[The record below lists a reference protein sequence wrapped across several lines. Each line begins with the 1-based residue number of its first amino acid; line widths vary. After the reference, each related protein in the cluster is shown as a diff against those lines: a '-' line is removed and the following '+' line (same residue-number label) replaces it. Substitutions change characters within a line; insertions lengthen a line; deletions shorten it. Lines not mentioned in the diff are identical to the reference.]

1 MARGRPVL
9 NPWYKRLALLV
20 RLSLADLWH
29 DRNVSLC
36 MAASLVA
43 VIAPLL
49 LLFGLKHGV
58 VSQLQQEL
66 LSDPRNLEVK
76 MLSSGH
82 YDQAWLQRLQQRPE
96 VGFAIGQ
103 TRSLNTQADLL
114 GERGRFVDNVEVIPT
129 AANDPLLASEFS
141 TLQGDQLIL
150 SERAAQRLEAKVGDS
165 VRLRV
170 SRRLNEVNERG
181 ERTLRVQA
189 IVAAVRF
196 ARPAAFVSPEL
207 LLDLEHYR
215 DGYLVPALGAGS
227 GQSLEAVGVG
237 YARARVYAR
246 DIDSVAPLE
255 QWLNQQRIETSSRL
269 TEIDSVKAINHVLG
283 LIFGVIAGAALIG
296 CIASLVG
303 AFLANIDRKRR
314 DLAVLRLLG
323 FTSSAVAVYVV
334 LQALLLSLTGFVGG
348 LACYYLGSLLFD
360 QLLGSS
366 QATGAFICHIT
377 VWHGLVALLLALLV
391 AGLVAL
397 IGAVRAIRIQP
408 AESLREL

>member
-1 MARGRPVL
+1 MAKGRRAL
-9 NPWYKRLALLV
+9 NPWHKRLGLLL
-20 RLSLADLWH
+20 RLTLADLWH

-58 VSQLQQEL
+58 VSQLQDEL
-66 LSDPRNLEVK
+66 LRDPRNLEVK

-82 YDQAWLQRLQQRPE
+82 YDQAWLARLQQRPD

-114 GERGRFVDNVEVIPT
+114 GEHGRFADNVEVIPT
-129 AANDPLLASEFS
+129 AAGDPLLATALSA
-141 TLQGDQLIL
+141 LQGDQVIL
-150 SERAAQRLEAKVGDS
+150 SERAAQRLDAKVGGT

-170 SRRLNEVNERG
+170 ARRLDEVNERG
-181 ERTLRVQA
+181 ERTLQVQA
-189 IVAAVRF
+189 IVDNVRF
-196 ARPAAFVSPEL
+196 ARPAAFVSPQIL
-207 LLDLEHYR
+207 LELEHYR
-215 DGYLVPALGAGS
+215 DGYQVATLGALT
-227 GQSLEAVGVG
+227 GQALDGVKVG

-255 QWLNQQRIETSSRL
+255 RCLNEQRIETASRL
-269 TEIDSVKAINHVLG
+269 AEIESVRAINHVLG
-283 LIFGVIAGAALIG
+283 LIFGVIAGAALVG

-314 DLAVLRLLG
+314 HLAVLRLLG
-323 FTSSAVAVYVV
+323 FGSTAVAGYVV
-334 LQALLLSLTGFVGG
+334 LQALVLSLVGYLGG
-348 LACYYLGSLLFD
+348 LGCYYLGSLLFD
-360 QLLGSS
+360 QLLRTS

-377 VWHGLVALLLALLV
+377 VWHGLVALLLAFLV

-397 IGAVRAIRIQP
+397 IGALRAIRIQP

>member
-1 MARGRPVL
+1 L
-9 NPWYKRLALLV
+9 NPWHKRLVLLA

-82 YDQAWLQRLQQRPE
+82 FDQAWLQRLQARPE

-114 GERGRFVDNVEVIPT
+114 GAHGRFADNVEVIPT
-129 AANDPLLASEFS
+129 RAGDPLLATDLSE
-141 TLQGDQLIL
+141 LAPDQVIL
-150 SERAAQRLEAKVGDS
+150 SERAAERLDAKAGDTL
-165 VRLRV
+165 RLRV
-170 SRRLNEVNERG
+170 ARRLNEVNERG
-181 ERTLRVQA
+181 ERTLQVRA
-189 IVAAVRF
+189 IVSSVRF

-207 LLDLEHYR
+207 LMELEHYR
-215 DGYLVPALGAGS
+215 DGYLVASLGASS
-227 GQSLEAVGVG
+227 GQALDALNVG

-255 QWLNQQRIETSSRL
+255 RWLNEQRIETASRL
-269 TEIDSVKAINHVLG
+269 AEINSVKAINHVLG
-283 LIFGVIAGAALIG
+283 LIFSVIAGAALIG

-314 DLAVLRLLG
+314 HLAVLRLLG
-323 FTSSAVAVYVV
+323 FSSLAVSAYVV
-334 LQALLLSLTGFVGG
+334 LQALVLSLVGYLGG
-348 LACYYLGSLLFD
+348 LGSYYLGSLLFD
-360 QLLGSS
+360 RLLVSS

-377 VWHGLVALLLALLV
+377 VWHGVVALLLAFLV

-397 IGAVRAIRIQP
+397 IGALRAIRIQP

>member
-1 MARGRPVL
+1 M
-9 NPWYKRLALLV
+9 NPWHKRLLLLA

-82 YDQAWLQRLQQRPE
+82 FDQAWLQRLQARPE

-114 GERGRFVDNVEVIPT
+114 GAHGRFADNVEVIPT
-129 AANDPLLASEFS
+129 RAGDPLLATDLSE
-141 TLQGDQLIL
+141 LAPDQVIL
-150 SERAAQRLEAKVGDS
+150 SERAAERLDAKAGDTL
-165 VRLRV
+165 RLRV
-170 SRRLNEVNERG
+170 ARRLNEVNERG
-181 ERTLRVQA
+181 ERTLQVRA
-189 IVAAVRF
+189 IVSSVRF

-207 LLDLEHYR
+207 LMELEHYR
-215 DGYLVPALGAGS
+215 DGYLVASLGASS
-227 GQSLEAVGVG
+227 GQALDALNVG

-255 QWLNQQRIETSSRL
+255 RWLNEQRIETASRL
-269 TEIDSVKAINHVLG
+269 AEINSVKAINHVLG
-283 LIFGVIAGAALIG
+283 LIFSVIAGAALIG

-314 DLAVLRLLG
+314 HLAVLRLLG
-323 FTSSAVAVYVV
+323 FSSPAVSAYVV
-334 LQALLLSLTGFVGG
+334 LQALVLSLGGYLGG
-348 LACYYLGSLLFD
+348 LGSYYLGSLLFD
-360 QLLGSS
+360 RLLVSS

-377 VWHGLVALLLALLV
+377 VWHGLVALLLAFLV

-397 IGAVRAIRIQP
+397 IGALRAIRIQP

>member
-1 MARGRPVL
+1 M
-9 NPWYKRLALLV
+9 NPWHKRLLLLA

-82 YDQAWLQRLQQRPE
+82 FDQAWLQRLQARPE

-114 GERGRFVDNVEVIPT
+114 GAHGRFADNVEVIPT
-129 AANDPLLASEFS
+129 RAGDPLLATDLSE
-141 TLQGDQLIL
+141 LAPDQVIL
-150 SERAAQRLEAKVGDS
+150 SERAAERLDAKAGDTL
-165 VRLRV
+165 RLRV
-170 SRRLNEVNERG
+170 ARRLNEVNERG
-181 ERTLRVQA
+181 ERTLQVRA
-189 IVAAVRF
+189 IVSSVRF

-207 LLDLEHYR
+207 LMELEHYR
-215 DGYLVPALGAGS
+215 DGYLVASLGASS
-227 GQSLEAVGVG
+227 GQALDALNVG

-255 QWLNQQRIETSSRL
+255 RWLNEQRIETASRL
-269 TEIDSVKAINHVLG
+269 AEINSVKAINHVLG
-283 LIFGVIAGAALIG
+283 LIFSVIAGAALIG

-314 DLAVLRLLG
+314 HLAVLRLLG
-323 FTSSAVAVYVV
+323 FCSPAVSAYVV
-334 LQALLLSLTGFVGG
+334 LQALVLSLVGYLGG
-348 LACYYLGSLLFD
+348 LGSYYLGSLLFD
-360 QLLGSS
+360 RLLVSS

-377 VWHGLVALLLALLV
+377 VWHGLVALLLAFLV

-397 IGAVRAIRIQP
+397 IGALRAIRIQP

>member
-1 MARGRPVL
+1 ML
-9 NPWYKRLALLV
+9 LA

-82 YDQAWLQRLQQRPE
+82 FDQAWLQRLQARPE

-114 GERGRFVDNVEVIPT
+114 GAHGRFADNVEVIPT
-129 AANDPLLASEFS
+129 RAGDPLLATDLSE
-141 TLQGDQLIL
+141 LAPDQVIL
-150 SERAAQRLEAKVGDS
+150 SERAAERLDAKAGDTL
-165 VRLRV
+165 RLRV
-170 SRRLNEVNERG
+170 ARRLNEVNERG
-181 ERTLRVQA
+181 ERTLQVRA
-189 IVAAVRF
+189 IVSSVRF

-207 LLDLEHYR
+207 LMELEHYR
-215 DGYLVPALGAGS
+215 DGYLVASLGASS
-227 GQSLEAVGVG
+227 GQALDALNVG

-255 QWLNQQRIETSSRL
+255 RWLNEQRIETASRL
-269 TEIDSVKAINHVLG
+269 AEINSVKAINHVLG
-283 LIFGVIAGAALIG
+283 LIFSVIAGAALIG

-314 DLAVLRLLG
+314 HLAVLRLLG
-323 FTSSAVAVYVV
+323 FSSLAVSAYVV
-334 LQALLLSLTGFVGG
+334 LQALVLSLVGYLGG
-348 LACYYLGSLLFD
+348 LGSYYLGSLLFD
-360 QLLGSS
+360 RLLVSS

-377 VWHGLVALLLALLV
+377 VWHGVVALLLAFLV

-397 IGAVRAIRIQP
+397 IGALRAIRIQP

>member
-1 MARGRPVL
+1 M
-9 NPWYKRLALLV
+9 NPWHKRLALLA

-82 YDQAWLQRLQQRPE
+82 FDQAWLQRLQDRPE

-114 GERGRFVDNVEVIPT
+114 GAHGRFADNVEVIPT
-129 AANDPLLASEFS
+129 RAGDPLLATDLSE
-141 TLQGDQLIL
+141 LAPDQVIL
-150 SERAAQRLEAKVGDS
+150 SERAAERLDAKAGDTL
-165 VRLRV
+165 RLRV
-170 SRRLNEVNERG
+170 ARRLNEVNERG
-181 ERTLRVQA
+181 ERTLQVRA
-189 IVAAVRF
+189 IVSSVRF

-207 LLDLEHYR
+207 LMELEHYR
-215 DGYLVPALGAGS
+215 DGYLVASLGASS
-227 GQSLEAVGVG
+227 GQALDALNVG

-255 QWLNQQRIETSSRL
+255 RWLNEQRIETASRL
-269 TEIDSVKAINHVLG
+269 AEINNVKAINHVLG
-283 LIFGVIAGAALIG
+283 LIFSVIAGAALIG

-314 DLAVLRLLG
+314 HLAVLRLLG
-323 FTSSAVAVYVV
+323 FSSLAVSAYVV
-334 LQALLLSLTGFVGG
+334 LQALVLSLVGYLGG
-348 LACYYLGSLLFD
+348 LGSYYLGSLLFNR
-360 QLLGSS
+360 LLVSS
-366 QATGAFICHIT
+366 QATGAYICHIT
-377 VWHGLVALLLALLV
+377 VWHGLVALLLAFLV

-397 IGAVRAIRIQP
+397 IGALRAIRIQP

>member
-1 MARGRPVL
+1 M
-9 NPWYKRLALLV
+9 NPWHKRLLLLA

-82 YDQAWLQRLQQRPE
+82 FDQAWLQRLQARPE

-114 GERGRFVDNVEVIPT
+114 GAHGRFADNVEVIPT
-129 AANDPLLASEFS
+129 RAGDLLLATDLSE
-141 TLQGDQLIL
+141 LAPDQVIL
-150 SERAAQRLEAKVGDS
+150 SERAAERLDAKAGDTL
-165 VRLRV
+165 RLRV
-170 SRRLNEVNERG
+170 ARRLNEVNERG
-181 ERTLRVQA
+181 ERTLQVRA
-189 IVAAVRF
+189 IVSSVRF

-207 LLDLEHYR
+207 LMELEHYR
-215 DGYLVPALGAGS
+215 DGYLVASLGASS
-227 GQSLEAVGVG
+227 GQALDALNVG

-255 QWLNQQRIETSSRL
+255 RWLNEQRIETASRL
-269 TEIDSVKAINHVLG
+269 AEINSVKAINHVLG
-283 LIFGVIAGAALIG
+283 LIFSVIAGAALIG

-314 DLAVLRLLG
+314 HLAVLRLLG
-323 FTSSAVAVYVV
+323 FSSPAVSAYVV
-334 LQALLLSLTGFVGG
+334 LQALVLSLVGYLGG
-348 LACYYLGSLLFD
+348 LGSYYLGSLLFD
-360 QLLGSS
+360 RLLVSS

-377 VWHGLVALLLALLV
+377 VWHGLVALLLAFLV

-397 IGAVRAIRIQP
+397 IGALRAIRIQP

>member
-1 MARGRPVL
+1 M
-9 NPWYKRLALLV
+9 NPWHKRLLLLA

-82 YDQAWLQRLQQRPE
+82 FDQAWLQRLQARPE

-114 GERGRFVDNVEVIPT
+114 GAHGRFADNVDVIPT
-129 AANDPLLASEFS
+129 RAGDPLLATDLSE
-141 TLQGDQLIL
+141 LAPDQVIL
-150 SERAAQRLEAKVGDS
+150 SERAAERLDAKAGDTL
-165 VRLRV
+165 RLRV
-170 SRRLNEVNERG
+170 ARRLNEVNERG
-181 ERTLRVQA
+181 ERTLQVRA
-189 IVAAVRF
+189 IVSSVRF

-207 LLDLEHYR
+207 LMELEHYR
-215 DGYLVPALGAGS
+215 DGYLVASLGASS
-227 GQSLEAVGVG
+227 GQALDALNVG

-255 QWLNQQRIETSSRL
+255 RWLNEQRIETASRL
-269 TEIDSVKAINHVLG
+269 AEINSVKAINHVLG
-283 LIFGVIAGAALIG
+283 LIFSVIAGAALIG

-314 DLAVLRLLG
+314 HLAVLRLLG
-323 FTSSAVAVYVV
+323 FSSPAVSAYVV
-334 LQALLLSLTGFVGG
+334 LQALVLSLVGYLGG
-348 LACYYLGSLLFD
+348 LGSYYLGSLLFD
-360 QLLGSS
+360 RLLVSS

-377 VWHGLVALLLALLV
+377 VWHGLVALLLAFLV

-397 IGAVRAIRIQP
+397 IGALRAIRIQP

>member
-1 MARGRPVL
+1 VL
-9 NPWYKRLALLV
+9 LA

-82 YDQAWLQRLQQRPE
+82 FDQAWLQRLQTRPE

-114 GERGRFVDNVEVIPT
+114 GAHGRFADNVEVIPT
-129 AANDPLLASEFS
+129 RAGDPLLATDLSE
-141 TLQGDQLIL
+141 LAPDQVIL
-150 SERAAQRLEAKVGDS
+150 SERAAERLDAKAGDTL
-165 VRLRV
+165 RLRV
-170 SRRLNEVNERG
+170 ARRLNEVNERG
-181 ERTLRVQA
+181 ERTLQVRA
-189 IVAAVRF
+189 IVSSVRF

-207 LLDLEHYR
+207 LMELEHYR
-215 DGYLVPALGAGS
+215 DGYLVASLGASS
-227 GQSLEAVGVG
+227 GQALDALNVG

-255 QWLNQQRIETSSRL
+255 RWLNEQRIETASRL
-269 TEIDSVKAINHVLG
+269 AEINSVKAINHVLG
-283 LIFGVIAGAALIG
+283 LIFSVIAGAALIG

-314 DLAVLRLLG
+314 HLAVLRLLG
-323 FTSSAVAVYVV
+323 FSSLAVSAYVV
-334 LQALLLSLTGFVGG
+334 LQALVLSLVGYLGG
-348 LACYYLGSLLFD
+348 LGSYYLGSLLFD
-360 QLLGSS
+360 RLLVSS

-377 VWHGLVALLLALLV
+377 VWHGVVALLLAFLV

-397 IGAVRAIRIQP
+397 IGALRAIRIQP

>member
-1 MARGRPVL
+1 
-9 NPWYKRLALLV
+9 
-20 RLSLADLWH
+20 
-29 DRNVSLC
+29 

-82 YDQAWLQRLQQRPE
+82 FDQAWLQRLQARPE

-114 GERGRFVDNVEVIPT
+114 GTHGRFADNVEVIPT
-129 AANDPLLASEFS
+129 RAGDPLLATDLSE
-141 TLQGDQLIL
+141 LAPDQVIL
-150 SERAAQRLEAKVGDS
+150 SERAAERLDAKAGDTL
-165 VRLRV
+165 RLRV
-170 SRRLNEVNERG
+170 ARRLNEVNERG
-181 ERTLRVQA
+181 ERTLQVRA
-189 IVAAVRF
+189 IVSSVRF

-207 LLDLEHYR
+207 LMELEHYR
-215 DGYLVPALGAGS
+215 DSYLVASLGASS
-227 GQSLEAVGVG
+227 GQALDALNVG

-255 QWLNQQRIETSSRL
+255 RWLNEQRIETASRL
-269 TEIDSVKAINHVLG
+269 AEINSVKAINHVLG
-283 LIFGVIAGAALIG
+283 LIFSVIAGAALIG

-314 DLAVLRLLG
+314 HLAVLRLLG
-323 FTSSAVAVYVV
+323 FSSPAVSAYVV
-334 LQALLLSLTGFVGG
+334 LQALVLSLVGYLGG
-348 LACYYLGSLLFD
+348 LGSYYLGSLLFD
-360 QLLGSS
+360 RLLVSS

-377 VWHGLVALLLALLV
+377 VWHGLVALLLAFLV

-397 IGAVRAIRIQP
+397 IGALRAIRIQP

>member
-1 MARGRPVL
+1 L
-9 NPWYKRLALLV
+9 NPWHKRLALLA

-82 YDQAWLQRLQQRPE
+82 FDQAWLQRLQARPE

-114 GERGRFVDNVEVIPT
+114 GTHGRFADNVEVIPT
-129 AANDPLLASEFS
+129 RAGDPLLATDLSE
-141 TLQGDQLIL
+141 LAPDQVIL
-150 SERAAQRLEAKVGDS
+150 SERAAERLDAKAGDTL
-165 VRLRV
+165 RLRV
-170 SRRLNEVNERG
+170 ARRLNEVNERG
-181 ERTLRVQA
+181 ERTLQVSA
-189 IVAAVRF
+189 IVSSVRF

-207 LLDLEHYR
+207 LMELEHYR
-215 DGYLVPALGAGS
+215 DGYLVASLGASS
-227 GQSLEAVGVG
+227 GQALDALNVG

-255 QWLNQQRIETSSRL
+255 RWLNEQRIETASRL
-269 TEIDSVKAINHVLG
+269 AEINSVKAINHVLG
-283 LIFGVIAGAALIG
+283 LIFSVIAGAALIG

-314 DLAVLRLLG
+314 HLAVLRLLG
-323 FTSSAVAVYVV
+323 FSSPAVSAYVV
-334 LQALLLSLTGFVGG
+334 LQALVLSLVGYLGG
-348 LACYYLGSLLFD
+348 LGSYYLGSLLFD
-360 QLLGSS
+360 RLLVSS

-377 VWHGLVALLLALLV
+377 VWHGLVALLLAFLV

-397 IGAVRAIRIQP
+397 IGALRAIRIQP

>member
-1 MARGRPVL
+1 
-9 NPWYKRLALLV
+9 
-20 RLSLADLWH
+20 
-29 DRNVSLC
+29 

-82 YDQAWLQRLQQRPE
+82 FDQAWLQRLQDRPE

-114 GERGRFVDNVEVIPT
+114 GAHGRFADNVEVIPT
-129 AANDPLLASEFS
+129 RAGDPLLATDLSE
-141 TLQGDQLIL
+141 LAPDQVIL
-150 SERAAQRLEAKVGDS
+150 SERAAERLDAKAGDTL
-165 VRLRV
+165 RLRV
-170 SRRLNEVNERG
+170 ARRLNEVNERG
-181 ERTLRVQA
+181 ERTLQVRA
-189 IVAAVRF
+189 IVSSVRF

-207 LLDLEHYR
+207 LMELEHYR
-215 DGYLVPALGAGS
+215 DGYLVASLGASS
-227 GQSLEAVGVG
+227 GQALDALNVG

-255 QWLNQQRIETSSRL
+255 RWLNEQRIETASRL
-269 TEIDSVKAINHVLG
+269 AEINNVKAINHVLG
-283 LIFGVIAGAALIG
+283 LIFSVIAGAALIG

-314 DLAVLRLLG
+314 HLAVLRLLG
-323 FTSSAVAVYVV
+323 FSSPAVSAYVV
-334 LQALLLSLTGFVGG
+334 LQALVLSLVGYLGG
-348 LACYYLGSLLFD
+348 LGSYYLGSLLFD
-360 QLLGSS
+360 RLLVSS

-377 VWHGLVALLLALLV
+377 VWHGVVALLLAFLV

-397 IGAVRAIRIQP
+397 IGALRAIRIQP

>member
-1 MARGRPVL
+1 M
-9 NPWYKRLALLV
+9 NPWHKRLALLA

-82 YDQAWLQRLQQRPE
+82 FDKAWLQRLQARPE

-114 GERGRFVDNVEVIPT
+114 GTHGRFADNVEVIPT
-129 AANDPLLASEFS
+129 RAGDPLLATDLSE
-141 TLQGDQLIL
+141 LAPDQVIL
-150 SERAAQRLEAKVGDS
+150 SERAAERLDAKAGDTL
-165 VRLRV
+165 RLRV
-170 SRRLNEVNERG
+170 ARRLNEVNERG
-181 ERTLRVQA
+181 ERTLQVRA
-189 IVAAVRF
+189 IVSSVRF

-207 LLDLEHYR
+207 LMELEHYR
-215 DGYLVPALGAGS
+215 DGYLVASLGASS
-227 GQSLEAVGVG
+227 GQALDALNVG

-255 QWLNQQRIETSSRL
+255 RWLNEQRIETASRL
-269 TEIDSVKAINHVLG
+269 AEINSVKAINHVLG
-283 LIFGVIAGAALIG
+283 LIFSVIAGAALIG

-314 DLAVLRLLG
+314 HLAVLRLLG
-323 FTSSAVAVYVV
+323 FSSPAVSAYVV
-334 LQALLLSLTGFVGG
+334 LQALVLSLVGYLGG
-348 LACYYLGSLLFD
+348 LGSYYLGSLLFD
-360 QLLGSS
+360 RLLVSS

-377 VWHGLVALLLALLV
+377 VWHGLVALLLAFLV

-397 IGAVRAIRIQP
+397 IGALRAIRIQP

>member
-1 MARGRPVL
+1 
-9 NPWYKRLALLV
+9 
-20 RLSLADLWH
+20 
-29 DRNVSLC
+29 

-82 YDQAWLQRLQQRPE
+82 FDQAWLQRLQDRPE

-114 GERGRFVDNVEVIPT
+114 GAHGRFADNVEVIPT
-129 AANDPLLASEFS
+129 RASDPLLATDLSE
-141 TLQGDQLIL
+141 LAPDQVIL
-150 SERAAQRLEAKVGDS
+150 SERAAERLDAKAGDTL
-165 VRLRV
+165 RLRV
-170 SRRLNEVNERG
+170 ARRLNEVNERG
-181 ERTLRVQA
+181 ERTLQVRA
-189 IVAAVRF
+189 IVSSVRF

-207 LLDLEHYR
+207 LMELEHYR
-215 DGYLVPALGAGS
+215 DGYLVASLGASS
-227 GQSLEAVGVG
+227 GQALDALNVG

-255 QWLNQQRIETSSRL
+255 RWLNEQRIETASRL
-269 TEIDSVKAINHVLG
+269 AEINNVKAINHVLG
-283 LIFGVIAGAALIG
+283 LIFSVIAGAALIG

-314 DLAVLRLLG
+314 HLAVLRLLG
-323 FTSSAVAVYVV
+323 FSSLAVSAYVV
-334 LQALLLSLTGFVGG
+334 LQALVLSLVGYLGG
-348 LACYYLGSLLFD
+348 LGSYYLGSLLFD
-360 QLLGSS
+360 RLLVSS

-377 VWHGLVALLLALLV
+377 VWHGLVALLLAFLV

-397 IGAVRAIRIQP
+397 IGALRAIRIQP

>member
-1 MARGRPVL
+1 M

-82 YDQAWLQRLQQRPE
+82 YDQAWLQRLQQRSE

-141 TLQGDQLIL
+141 ALQADQLIL

-227 GQSLEAVGVG
+227 GQSLESVGVG

-269 TEIDSVKAINHVLG
+269 AEIDSVKAINHVLG

>member
-1 MARGRPVL
+1 LVL
-9 NPWYKRLALLV
+9 LA

-82 YDQAWLQRLQQRPE
+82 FDQAWLQRLQARPE

-114 GERGRFVDNVEVIPT
+114 GAHGRFADNVEVIPT
-129 AANDPLLASEFS
+129 RAGDPLLATDLSE
-141 TLQGDQLIL
+141 LAPDQVIL
-150 SERAAQRLEAKVGDS
+150 SERAAERLDAKAGDTL
-165 VRLRV
+165 RLRV
-170 SRRLNEVNERG
+170 ARRLNEVNERG
-181 ERTLRVQA
+181 ERTLQVRA
-189 IVAAVRF
+189 IVSSVRF

-207 LLDLEHYR
+207 LMELEHYR
-215 DGYLVPALGAGS
+215 DGYLVASLGASS
-227 GQSLEAVGVG
+227 GQALDALNVG

-255 QWLNQQRIETSSRL
+255 RWLNEQRIETASRL
-269 TEIDSVKAINHVLG
+269 AEINSVKAINHVLG
-283 LIFGVIAGAALIG
+283 LIFSVIAGAALIG

-314 DLAVLRLLG
+314 HLAVLRLLG
-323 FTSSAVAVYVV
+323 FSSLAVSAYVV
-334 LQALLLSLTGFVGG
+334 LQALVLSLVGYLGG
-348 LACYYLGSLLFD
+348 LGSYYLGSLLFD
-360 QLLGSS
+360 RLLVSS

-377 VWHGLVALLLALLV
+377 VWHGVVALLLAFLV

-397 IGAVRAIRIQP
+397 IGALRAIRIQP

>member
-1 MARGRPVL
+1 
-9 NPWYKRLALLV
+9 
-20 RLSLADLWH
+20 
-29 DRNVSLC
+29 

-82 YDQAWLQRLQQRPE
+82 FDKAWLQRLQARPE

-114 GERGRFVDNVEVIPT
+114 GTHGRFADNVEVIPT
-129 AANDPLLASEFS
+129 RAGDPLLATDLSE
-141 TLQGDQLIL
+141 LAPDQVIL
-150 SERAAQRLEAKVGDS
+150 SERAAERLDAKAGDTL
-165 VRLRV
+165 RLRV
-170 SRRLNEVNERG
+170 ARRLNEVNERG
-181 ERTLRVQA
+181 ERTLQVSA
-189 IVAAVRF
+189 IVSSVRF

-207 LLDLEHYR
+207 LMELEHYR
-215 DGYLVPALGAGS
+215 DGYLVASLGASS
-227 GQSLEAVGVG
+227 GQALDALNVG

-255 QWLNQQRIETSSRL
+255 RWLNEQRIETASRL
-269 TEIDSVKAINHVLG
+269 AEINSVKAINHVLG
-283 LIFGVIAGAALIG
+283 LIFSVIAGAALIG

-314 DLAVLRLLG
+314 HLAVLRLLG
-323 FTSSAVAVYVV
+323 FSSPAVSAYVV
-334 LQALLLSLTGFVGG
+334 LQALVLSLVGYLGG
-348 LACYYLGSLLFD
+348 LGSYYLGSLLFD
-360 QLLGSS
+360 RLLVSS

-377 VWHGLVALLLALLV
+377 VWHGLVALLLAFLV

-397 IGAVRAIRIQP
+397 IGALRAIRIQP

>member
-1 MARGRPVL
+1 M
-9 NPWYKRLALLV
+9 NPWHKRLVLLA

-82 YDQAWLQRLQQRPE
+82 FDQAWLQRLQARPE

-114 GERGRFVDNVEVIPT
+114 GAHGRFVDNVEVIPT
-129 AANDPLLASEFS
+129 RAGDPLLATDLSE
-141 TLQGDQLIL
+141 LAPDQVML
-150 SERAAQRLEAKVGDS
+150 SERAAERLDAKAGDTL
-165 VRLRV
+165 RLRV
-170 SRRLNEVNERG
+170 ARRLNEVNERG
-181 ERTLRVQA
+181 ERTLQVRA
-189 IVAAVRF
+189 IVSSVRF

-207 LLDLEHYR
+207 LMELEHYR
-215 DGYLVPALGAGS
+215 DGYRVASLGASS
-227 GQSLEAVGVG
+227 GQALDALNVG

-255 QWLNQQRIETSSRL
+255 RWLNEQRIETASRL
-269 TEIDSVKAINHVLG
+269 AEINSVKAINHVLG

-314 DLAVLRLLG
+314 HLAVLRLLG
-323 FTSSAVAVYVV
+323 FSSPAVSAYVV
-334 LQALLLSLTGFVGG
+334 LQALVLSLVGYLGG
-348 LACYYLGSLLFD
+348 LGSYYLGSLLFD
-360 QLLGSS
+360 RLLVSS

-377 VWHGLVALLLALLV
+377 VWHGLVALLLAFLV

-397 IGAVRAIRIQP
+397 IGALRAIRIQP

>member
-1 MARGRPVL
+1 M
-9 NPWYKRLALLV
+9 NPWHKRLGLLA

-58 VSQLQQEL
+58 VSQLQDEL
-66 LSDPRNLEVK
+66 LRDPRNLEVK

-82 YDQAWLQRLQQRPE
+82 FDDLWLQGLKQRPE

-114 GERGRFVDNVEVIPT
+114 GSHGRFADNVEVIPT
-129 AANDPLLASEFS
+129 EAGDPLLATPLSA
-141 TLQGDQLIL
+141 LHGDQALL
-150 SERAAQRLEAKVGDS
+150 SERAAERLGVQPGDS

-170 SRRLNEVNERG
+170 NRRLDEVNERG
-181 ERTLRVQA
+181 ERTLQVVG
-189 IVAAVRF
+189 IVAASRF
-196 ARPAAFVSPEL
+196 ARPAAFVGTQVL
-207 LLDLEHYR
+207 LELEHYR
-215 DGYLVPALGAGS
+215 DGYRVAALGASS
-227 GQSLEAVGVG
+227 GQALEGVKVG

-255 QWLNQQRIETSSRL
+255 RWLNEQRIETASRL
-269 TEIDSVKAINHVLG
+269 AEIESVKAINRVLG
-283 LIFGVIAGAALIG
+283 LIFGVIAGAALLG

-314 DLAVLRLLG
+314 HLAVLRLLG
-323 FTSSAVAVYVV
+323 FGGAAVAAYVV
-334 LQALLLSLTGFVGG
+334 LQALLLSLAGYLGG
-348 LACYYLGSLLFD
+348 LTSYYAGALLFD
-360 QLLGSS
+360 HLLGSS
-366 QATGAFICHIT
+366 RATGTFVCHIT
-377 VWHGLVALLLALLV
+377 VWHGLVALLLAFLV

-397 IGAVRAIRIQP
+397 VGAVRAVRIQP

>member
-1 MARGRPVL
+1 LVL
-9 NPWYKRLALLV
+9 LA

-82 YDQAWLQRLQQRPE
+82 FDQAWLQRLQARPE

-114 GERGRFVDNVEVIPT
+114 GAHGRFADNVEVIPT
-129 AANDPLLASEFS
+129 RAGDPLLATDLSE
-141 TLQGDQLIL
+141 LAPDQVIL
-150 SERAAQRLEAKVGDS
+150 SERAAERLDAKAGDTL
-165 VRLRV
+165 RLRV
-170 SRRLNEVNERG
+170 ARRLNEVNERG
-181 ERTLRVQA
+181 ERTLQVRA
-189 IVAAVRF
+189 IVSSVRF

-207 LLDLEHYR
+207 LMELEHYR
-215 DGYLVPALGAGS
+215 DGYLVASLGASS
-227 GQSLEAVGVG
+227 GQALDALNVG

-255 QWLNQQRIETSSRL
+255 RWLNEQRIETASRL
-269 TEIDSVKAINHVLG
+269 AEINNVKAINHVLG
-283 LIFGVIAGAALIG
+283 LIFSVIAGAALIG

-314 DLAVLRLLG
+314 HLAVLRLLG
-323 FTSSAVAVYVV
+323 FSSLAVSAYVV
-334 LQALLLSLTGFVGG
+334 LQALVLSLVGYLGG
-348 LACYYLGSLLFD
+348 LGSYYLGSLLFD
-360 QLLGSS
+360 RLLVSS

-377 VWHGLVALLLALLV
+377 VWHGLVALLLAFLV

-397 IGAVRAIRIQP
+397 IGALRAIRIQP

>member
-1 MARGRPVL
+1 M
-9 NPWYKRLALLV
+9 NPWHKRLLLLA

-82 YDQAWLQRLQQRPE
+82 FDQAWLQRLQARPE

-114 GERGRFVDNVEVIPT
+114 GAHGRFADNVEVIPT
-129 AANDPLLASEFS
+129 RAGDPLLATDLSE
-141 TLQGDQLIL
+141 LAPDQVIL
-150 SERAAQRLEAKVGDS
+150 SERAAERLDAKVGDTL
-165 VRLRV
+165 RLRV
-170 SRRLNEVNERG
+170 ARRLNEVNERG
-181 ERTLRVQA
+181 ERTLQVRA
-189 IVAAVRF
+189 IVSSVRF

-207 LLDLEHYR
+207 LMELEHYR
-215 DGYLVPALGAGS
+215 DGYLVASLGASS
-227 GQSLEAVGVG
+227 GQALDALNIG

-255 QWLNQQRIETSSRL
+255 RWLNEQRIETASRL
-269 TEIDSVKAINHVLG
+269 AEINSVKAINHVLG
-283 LIFGVIAGAALIG
+283 LIFSVIAGAALIG

-314 DLAVLRLLG
+314 HLAVLRLLG
-323 FTSSAVAVYVV
+323 FSSPAVSAYVV
-334 LQALLLSLTGFVGG
+334 LQALVLSLGGYLGG
-348 LACYYLGSLLFD
+348 LGSYYLGSLLFD
-360 QLLGSS
+360 RLLVSS

-377 VWHGLVALLLALLV
+377 VWHGLVALLLAFLV

-397 IGAVRAIRIQP
+397 IGALRAIRIQP

>member
-1 MARGRPVL
+1 
-9 NPWYKRLALLV
+9 
-20 RLSLADLWH
+20 
-29 DRNVSLC
+29 

-82 YDQAWLQRLQQRPE
+82 FDQAWLQRLQDRPE

-114 GERGRFVDNVEVIPT
+114 GAHGRFADNVEVIPT
-129 AANDPLLASEFS
+129 RAGDPLLATDLSE
-141 TLQGDQLIL
+141 LAPDQVIL
-150 SERAAQRLEAKVGDS
+150 SERAAERLDAKAGDTL
-165 VRLRV
+165 RLRV
-170 SRRLNEVNERG
+170 ARRLNEVNERG
-181 ERTLRVQA
+181 ERTLQVRA
-189 IVAAVRF
+189 IVSSVRF

-207 LLDLEHYR
+207 LMELEHYR
-215 DGYLVPALGAGS
+215 DGYLVASLGASS
-227 GQSLEAVGVG
+227 GQALDALNVG

-255 QWLNQQRIETSSRL
+255 RWLNEQRIETASRL
-269 TEIDSVKAINHVLG
+269 AEINNVKAINHVLG
-283 LIFGVIAGAALIG
+283 LIFSVIAGAALIG

-314 DLAVLRLLG
+314 HLAVLRLLG
-323 FTSSAVAVYVV
+323 FSSLAVSAYVV
-334 LQALLLSLTGFVGG
+334 LQALVLSLVGYLGG
-348 LACYYLGSLLFD
+348 LGSYYLGSLLFD
-360 QLLGSS
+360 RLLVSS

-377 VWHGLVALLLALLV
+377 VWHGVVALLLAFLV

-397 IGAVRAIRIQP
+397 IGALRAIRIQP

>member
-1 MARGRPVL
+1 L
-9 NPWYKRLALLV
+9 NPWHKRLLLLA

-82 YDQAWLQRLQQRPE
+82 FDQAWLQRLQARPE

-114 GERGRFVDNVEVIPT
+114 GAHGRFADNVEVIPT
-129 AANDPLLASEFS
+129 RAGDPLLATDLSE
-141 TLQGDQLIL
+141 LAPDQVIL
-150 SERAAQRLEAKVGDS
+150 SERAAERLDAKAGDTL
-165 VRLRV
+165 RLRV
-170 SRRLNEVNERG
+170 ARRLNEVNERG
-181 ERTLRVQA
+181 ERTLQVRA
-189 IVAAVRF
+189 IVSSVRF

-207 LLDLEHYR
+207 LMELEHYR
-215 DGYLVPALGAGS
+215 DGYLVASLGASS
-227 GQSLEAVGVG
+227 GQALDALNVG

-255 QWLNQQRIETSSRL
+255 RWLNEQRIETASRL
-269 TEIDSVKAINHVLG
+269 AEINSVKAINHVLG
-283 LIFGVIAGAALIG
+283 LIFSVIAGAALIG

-314 DLAVLRLLG
+314 HLAVLRLLG
-323 FTSSAVAVYVV
+323 FSSPAVSAYVV
-334 LQALLLSLTGFVGG
+334 LQALVLSLVGYLGG
-348 LACYYLGSLLFD
+348 LGSYYLGSLLFD
-360 QLLGSS
+360 RLLVSS
-366 QATGAFICHIT
+366 QATGAFICHIS
-377 VWHGLVALLLALLV
+377 VWHGLVALLLAFLV

-397 IGAVRAIRIQP
+397 IGALRAIRIQP

>member
-1 MARGRPVL
+1 M
-9 NPWYKRLALLV
+9 NPWHKRLVLLA

-82 YDQAWLQRLQQRPE
+82 FDQAWLQRLQTRPE

-114 GERGRFVDNVEVIPT
+114 GAHGRFADNVEVIPT
-129 AANDPLLASEFS
+129 RAGDPLLATDLSE
-141 TLQGDQLIL
+141 LAPDQVIL
-150 SERAAQRLEAKVGDS
+150 SERAAERLDAKAGDTL
-165 VRLRV
+165 RLRV
-170 SRRLNEVNERG
+170 ARRLNEVNERG
-181 ERTLRVQA
+181 ERTLQVRA
-189 IVAAVRF
+189 IVSSVRF

-207 LLDLEHYR
+207 LMELEHYR
-215 DGYLVPALGAGS
+215 DGYLVASLGASS
-227 GQSLEAVGVG
+227 GQALDALNVG

-255 QWLNQQRIETSSRL
+255 RWLNEQRIETASRL
-269 TEIDSVKAINHVLG
+269 AEINSVKAINHVLG
-283 LIFGVIAGAALIG
+283 LIFSVIAGAALIG

-314 DLAVLRLLG
+314 HLAVLRLLG
-323 FTSSAVAVYVV
+323 FSSLAVSAYVV
-334 LQALLLSLTGFVGG
+334 LQALVLSLVGYLGG
-348 LACYYLGSLLFD
+348 LGSYYLGSLLFD
-360 QLLGSS
+360 RLLVSS

-377 VWHGLVALLLALLV
+377 VWHGVVALLLAFLV

-397 IGAVRAIRIQP
+397 IGALRAIRIQP

>member
-1 MARGRPVL
+1 M
-9 NPWYKRLALLV
+9 NPWHKRLLLLA

-82 YDQAWLQRLQQRPE
+82 FDQAWLQRLQARPE

-114 GERGRFVDNVEVIPT
+114 GAHGRFADNVEVIPT
-129 AANDPLLASEFS
+129 RAGDPLLATDLSE
-141 TLQGDQLIL
+141 LAPDQVIL
-150 SERAAQRLEAKVGDS
+150 SERAAERLDAKVGDTL
-165 VRLRV
+165 RLRV
-170 SRRLNEVNERG
+170 ARRLNEVNERG
-181 ERTLRVQA
+181 ERTLQVRA
-189 IVAAVRF
+189 IVSSVRF

-207 LLDLEHYR
+207 LMELEHYR
-215 DGYLVPALGAGS
+215 DGYLVASLGASS
-227 GQSLEAVGVG
+227 GQALDALNVG

-255 QWLNQQRIETSSRL
+255 RWLNEQRIETASRL
-269 TEIDSVKAINHVLG
+269 AEINSVKAINHVLG
-283 LIFGVIAGAALIG
+283 LIFSVIAGAALIG

-314 DLAVLRLLG
+314 HLAVLRLLG
-323 FTSSAVAVYVV
+323 FSSPAVSAYVV
-334 LQALLLSLTGFVGG
+334 LQALVLSLGGYLGG
-348 LACYYLGSLLFD
+348 LGSYYLGSLLFD
-360 QLLGSS
+360 RLLVSS

-377 VWHGLVALLLALLV
+377 VWHGLVALLLAFLV

-397 IGAVRAIRIQP
+397 IGALRAIRIQP

>member
-1 MARGRPVL
+1 
-9 NPWYKRLALLV
+9 
-20 RLSLADLWH
+20 
-29 DRNVSLC
+29 

-82 YDQAWLQRLQQRPE
+82 FDQAWLQRLQDRPE

-114 GERGRFVDNVEVIPT
+114 GAHGRFADNVEVIPT
-129 AANDPLLASEFS
+129 RAGDPLLATDLSE
-141 TLQGDQLIL
+141 LAPDQVIL
-150 SERAAQRLEAKVGDS
+150 SERAAERLDAKAGDTL
-165 VRLRV
+165 RLRV
-170 SRRLNEVNERG
+170 ARRLNEVNELG
-181 ERTLRVQA
+181 ERTLQVRA
-189 IVAAVRF
+189 IVSSVRF

-207 LLDLEHYR
+207 LMELEHYR
-215 DGYLVPALGAGS
+215 DGYLVASLGASS
-227 GQSLEAVGVG
+227 GQALDALNVG

-255 QWLNQQRIETSSRL
+255 RWLNEQRIETASRL
-269 TEIDSVKAINHVLG
+269 AEINNVKAINHVLG
-283 LIFGVIAGAALIG
+283 LIFSVIAGAALIG

-303 AFLANIDRKRR
+303 AFVANIDRKRR
-314 DLAVLRLLG
+314 HLAVLRLLG
-323 FTSSAVAVYVV
+323 FSSLAVSAYVV
-334 LQALLLSLTGFVGG
+334 LQALVLSLVGYLGG
-348 LACYYLGSLLFD
+348 LGSYYLGSLLFD
-360 QLLGSS
+360 RLLVSS

-377 VWHGLVALLLALLV
+377 VWHGLVALLLAFLV

-397 IGAVRAIRIQP
+397 IGALRAIRIQP

>member
-1 MARGRPVL
+1 
-9 NPWYKRLALLV
+9 
-20 RLSLADLWH
+20 
-29 DRNVSLC
+29 

-82 YDQAWLQRLQQRPE
+82 FDQAWLQRLQARPE

-114 GERGRFVDNVEVIPT
+114 GTHGRFADNVEVIPT
-129 AANDPLLASEFS
+129 RAGDPLLATDLSE
-141 TLQGDQLIL
+141 LAPDQVIL
-150 SERAAQRLEAKVGDS
+150 SERAAERLDAKAGDTL
-165 VRLRV
+165 RLRV
-170 SRRLNEVNERG
+170 ARRLNEVNERG
-181 ERTLRVQA
+181 ERTLQVSA
-189 IVAAVRF
+189 IVSSVRF

-207 LLDLEHYR
+207 LMELEHYR
-215 DGYLVPALGAGS
+215 DGYLVASLGASS
-227 GQSLEAVGVG
+227 GQALDALNVG

-255 QWLNQQRIETSSRL
+255 RWLNEQRIETASRL
-269 TEIDSVKAINHVLG
+269 AEINSVKAINHVLG
-283 LIFGVIAGAALIG
+283 LIFSVIAGAALIG

-314 DLAVLRLLG
+314 HLAVLRLLG
-323 FTSSAVAVYVV
+323 FSSPAVSAYVV
-334 LQALLLSLTGFVGG
+334 LQALVLSLVGYLGG
-348 LACYYLGSLLFD
+348 LGSYYLGSLLFD
-360 QLLGSS
+360 RLLVSS

-377 VWHGLVALLLALLV
+377 VWHGVVALLLAFLV

-397 IGAVRAIRIQP
+397 IGALRAIRIQP

>member
-1 MARGRPVL
+1 L
-9 NPWYKRLALLV
+9 NPWHKRLLLA

-82 YDQAWLQRLQQRPE
+82 FDQAWLQRLQARPE

-114 GERGRFVDNVEVIPT
+114 GAHGRFADNVEVIPT
-129 AANDPLLASEFS
+129 RAGDPLLATDLSE
-141 TLQGDQLIL
+141 LAPDQVIL
-150 SERAAQRLEAKVGDS
+150 SERAAERLDAKAGDTL
-165 VRLRV
+165 RLRV
-170 SRRLNEVNERG
+170 ARRLNEVNERG
-181 ERTLRVQA
+181 ERTLQVRA
-189 IVAAVRF
+189 IVSSVRF

-207 LLDLEHYR
+207 LMELEHYR
-215 DGYLVPALGAGS
+215 DGYLVASLGASS
-227 GQSLEAVGVG
+227 GQALDALNVG

-255 QWLNQQRIETSSRL
+255 RWLNEQRIETASRL
-269 TEIDSVKAINHVLG
+269 AEINSVKAINHVLG
-283 LIFGVIAGAALIG
+283 LIFSVIAGAALIG

-314 DLAVLRLLG
+314 HLAVLRLLG
-323 FTSSAVAVYVV
+323 FSSPAVSAYVV
-334 LQALLLSLTGFVGG
+334 LQALVLSLVGYLGG
-348 LACYYLGSLLFD
+348 LGSYYLGSLLFD
-360 QLLGSS
+360 RLLVSS

-377 VWHGLVALLLALLV
+377 VWHGLVALLLAFLV

-397 IGAVRAIRIQP
+397 IGALRAIRIQP

>member
-1 MARGRPVL
+1 M
-9 NPWYKRLALLV
+9 NPWHKRLALLA

-82 YDQAWLQRLQQRPE
+82 FDQAWLQRLQARPE

-114 GERGRFVDNVEVIPT
+114 GTHGRFADNVEVIPT
-129 AANDPLLASEFS
+129 RAGDPLLATDLSE
-141 TLQGDQLIL
+141 LAPDQVIL
-150 SERAAQRLEAKVGDS
+150 SERAAERLDAKAGDTL
-165 VRLRV
+165 RLRV
-170 SRRLNEVNERG
+170 ARRLNEVNERG
-181 ERTLRVQA
+181 ERTLQVRA
-189 IVAAVRF
+189 IVSSVRF

-207 LLDLEHYR
+207 LMELEHYR
-215 DGYLVPALGAGS
+215 DGYLVASLGASS
-227 GQSLEAVGVG
+227 GQALDALNVG

-255 QWLNQQRIETSSRL
+255 RWLNEQRIETASRL
-269 TEIDSVKAINHVLG
+269 AEINSVKAINHVLG
-283 LIFGVIAGAALIG
+283 LIFSVIAGAALIG

-314 DLAVLRLLG
+314 HLAVLRLLG
-323 FTSSAVAVYVV
+323 FSSPAVSAYVV
-334 LQALLLSLTGFVGG
+334 LQALVLSLVGYLGG
-348 LACYYLGSLLFD
+348 LGSYYLGSLLFD
-360 QLLGSS
+360 RLLVSS

-377 VWHGLVALLLALLV
+377 VWHGLVALLLAFLV

-397 IGAVRAIRIQP
+397 IGALRAIRIQP

>member
-1 MARGRPVL
+1 M
-9 NPWYKRLALLV
+9 NPWHKRLLLLV

-82 YDQAWLQRLQQRPE
+82 YDQAWLQRLQARPE

-114 GERGRFVDNVEVIPT
+114 GAHGRFADNVEVIPT
-129 AANDPLLASEFS
+129 RAGDPLLATDLSE
-141 TLQGDQLIL
+141 LAPNQLIL
-150 SERAAQRLEAKVGDS
+150 SERAAERLDAKVGDT
-165 VRLRV
+165 LRERV
-170 SRRLNEVNERG
+170 ARRLNEVNERG
-181 ERTLRVQA
+181 ERALQVRA
-189 IVAAVRF
+189 IVGSVRF

-207 LLDLEHYR
+207 LMELEHYR
-215 DGYLVPALGAGS
+215 DGYLVTSLGASS
-227 GQSLEAVGVG
+227 GQALDALKVG

-255 QWLNQQRIETSSRL
+255 HWLNEQRIETTSRL
-269 TEIDSVKAINHVLG
+269 AEIDNVKAINHVLG

-314 DLAVLRLLG
+314 HLAVLRLLG
-323 FTSSAVAVYVV
+323 FSSAAVSAYVV
-334 LQALLLSLTGFVGG
+334 LQALVLSLAGYLGG
-348 LACYYLGSLLFD
+348 LGSYYLGSLLFD
-360 QLLGSS
+360 RLLVSS

-377 VWHGLVALLLALLV
+377 VWHGLVALLLAFLV

-397 IGAVRAIRIQP
+397 IGALRAIRIQP

>member
-1 MARGRPVL
+1 M
-9 NPWYKRLALLV
+9 NPWHKRLLLLA

-82 YDQAWLQRLQQRPE
+82 FDQAWLQRLQARPE

-114 GERGRFVDNVEVIPT
+114 GAHGRFADNVEVIPT
-129 AANDPLLASEFS
+129 RAGDPLLATDLSE
-141 TLQGDQLIL
+141 LAPDQVIL
-150 SERAAQRLEAKVGDS
+150 SERAAERLDAKAGDTL
-165 VRLRV
+165 RLRV
-170 SRRLNEVNERG
+170 ARRLNEVNERG
-181 ERTLRVQA
+181 ERTLQVGA
-189 IVAAVRF
+189 IVSSVRF

-207 LLDLEHYR
+207 LMELEHYR
-215 DGYLVPALGAGS
+215 DGYLVASLGASS
-227 GQSLEAVGVG
+227 GQALDALNVG

-255 QWLNQQRIETSSRL
+255 RWLNEQRIETASRL
-269 TEIDSVKAINHVLG
+269 AEINSVKAINHVLG
-283 LIFGVIAGAALIG
+283 LIFSVIAGAALIG

-314 DLAVLRLLG
+314 HLAVLRLLG
-323 FTSSAVAVYVV
+323 FSSPAVSAYVV
-334 LQALLLSLTGFVGG
+334 LQALVLSLVGYLGG
-348 LACYYLGSLLFD
+348 LGSYYLGSLLFD
-360 QLLGSS
+360 RLLVSS

-377 VWHGLVALLLALLV
+377 VWHGLVALLLAFLV

-397 IGAVRAIRIQP
+397 IGALRAIRIQP

>member
-1 MARGRPVL
+1 M
-9 NPWYKRLALLV
+9 NPWHKRLVLLA

-82 YDQAWLQRLQQRPE
+82 FDQAWLQRLQARPE

-114 GERGRFVDNVEVIPT
+114 GAHGRFADNVEVIPT
-129 AANDPLLASEFS
+129 RAGDPLLATDLSE
-141 TLQGDQLIL
+141 LAPDQVIL
-150 SERAAQRLEAKVGDS
+150 SERAAERLDAKAGDTL
-165 VRLRV
+165 RLRV
-170 SRRLNEVNERG
+170 ARRLNEVNERG
-181 ERTLRVQA
+181 ERTLQVRA
-189 IVAAVRF
+189 IVSSVRF

-207 LLDLEHYR
+207 LMELEHYR
-215 DGYLVPALGAGS
+215 DGYLVASLGASS
-227 GQSLEAVGVG
+227 GQAVDALNVG

-255 QWLNQQRIETSSRL
+255 RWLNEQRIETASRL
-269 TEIDSVKAINHVLG
+269 AEINSVKAINHVLG

-314 DLAVLRLLG
+314 HLAVLRLLG
-323 FTSSAVAVYVV
+323 FSSPAVSAYVV
-334 LQALLLSLTGFVGG
+334 LQALVLSLVGYLGG
-348 LACYYLGSLLFD
+348 LGSYYLGSLLFD
-360 QLLGSS
+360 RLLVSS

-377 VWHGLVALLLALLV
+377 VWHGLVALLLAFLV

-397 IGAVRAIRIQP
+397 IGALRAIRIQP

>member
-1 MARGRPVL
+1 M
-9 NPWYKRLALLV
+9 NPWHKRLVLLA

-82 YDQAWLQRLQQRPE
+82 FDQAWLQRLQARPE

-114 GERGRFVDNVEVIPT
+114 GAHGRFVDNVEVIPT
-129 AANDPLLASEFS
+129 RAGDPLLATDLSE
-141 TLQGDQLIL
+141 LAPDQVIL
-150 SERAAQRLEAKVGDS
+150 SERAAERLDAKAGDTL
-165 VRLRV
+165 RLRV
-170 SRRLNEVNERG
+170 ARRLNEVNERG
-181 ERTLRVQA
+181 ERTLQVRA
-189 IVAAVRF
+189 IVSSVRF

-207 LLDLEHYR
+207 LMELEHYR
-215 DGYLVPALGAGS
+215 DGYRVASLGASS
-227 GQSLEAVGVG
+227 GQALDALNVG

-255 QWLNQQRIETSSRL
+255 RWLNEQRIETASRL
-269 TEIDSVKAINHVLG
+269 AEINSVKAINHVLG

-314 DLAVLRLLG
+314 HLAVLRLLG
-323 FTSSAVAVYVV
+323 FSSPAVSAYVV
-334 LQALLLSLTGFVGG
+334 LQALVLSLVGYLGG
-348 LACYYLGSLLFD
+348 LGSYYLGSLLFD
-360 QLLGSS
+360 RLLVSS

-377 VWHGLVALLLALLV
+377 VWHGLVALLLAFLV

-397 IGAVRAIRIQP
+397 IGALRAIRIQP

>member
-1 MARGRPVL
+1 M
-9 NPWYKRLALLV
+9 NPWHKRLALLA

-82 YDQAWLQRLQQRPE
+82 FDQAWLQRLQDRPE

-114 GERGRFVDNVEVIPT
+114 GAHGRFADNVEVIPT
-129 AANDPLLASEFS
+129 RAGDPLLATDLSE
-141 TLQGDQLIL
+141 LAPDQVIL
-150 SERAAQRLEAKVGDS
+150 SERAAERLDAKAGDTL
-165 VRLRV
+165 RLRV
-170 SRRLNEVNERG
+170 ARRLNEVNERG
-181 ERTLRVQA
+181 ERTLQVRA
-189 IVAAVRF
+189 IVSSVRF

-207 LLDLEHYR
+207 LMELEHYR
-215 DGYLVPALGAGS
+215 DGYLVASLGASS
-227 GQSLEAVGVG
+227 GQALDALNVG

-255 QWLNQQRIETSSRL
+255 RWLNEQRIETASRL
-269 TEIDSVKAINHVLG
+269 AEINNVKAINHVLG
-283 LIFGVIAGAALIG
+283 LIFSVIAGAALIG

-303 AFLANIDRKRR
+303 AFVANIDRKRR
-314 DLAVLRLLG
+314 HLAVLRLLG
-323 FTSSAVAVYVV
+323 FSSLAVSAYVV
-334 LQALLLSLTGFVGG
+334 LQALVLSLVGYLGG
-348 LACYYLGSLLFD
+348 LGSYYLGSLLFD
-360 QLLGSS
+360 RLLVSS

-377 VWHGLVALLLALLV
+377 VWHGLVALLLAFLV

-397 IGAVRAIRIQP
+397 IGALRAIRIQP

>member
-1 MARGRPVL
+1 M
-9 NPWYKRLALLV
+9 NPWHKRLLLLA

-82 YDQAWLQRLQQRPE
+82 FDQAWLQRLQARPE

-114 GERGRFVDNVEVIPT
+114 GAHGRFADNVEVIPT
-129 AANDPLLASEFS
+129 RAGDPLLATDLSE
-141 TLQGDQLIL
+141 LAPDQVIL
-150 SERAAQRLEAKVGDS
+150 SERAAERLDAKAGDTL
-165 VRLRV
+165 RLRV
-170 SRRLNEVNERG
+170 ARRLNEVNERG
-181 ERTLRVQA
+181 ERTLQVRA
-189 IVAAVRF
+189 IVSSVRF

-207 LLDLEHYR
+207 LMELEHYR
-215 DGYLVPALGAGS
+215 DGYLVASLGASS
-227 GQSLEAVGVG
+227 GQALDALNVG

-255 QWLNQQRIETSSRL
+255 RWLNEQRIETASRL
-269 TEIDSVKAINHVLG
+269 AEINSVKAINHVLG
-283 LIFGVIAGAALIG
+283 LIFSVIAGAALIG

-314 DLAVLRLLG
+314 HLAVLRLLG
-323 FTSSAVAVYVV
+323 FSSPAVSAYVV
-334 LQALLLSLTGFVGG
+334 LQALVLSLGGYLGG
-348 LACYYLGSLLFD
+348 LGSYYLGSLLFD
-360 QLLGSS
+360 RLLVSS

-377 VWHGLVALLLALLV
+377 VWHGLVALLLAFLV

-397 IGAVRAIRIQP
+397 IGALRAIRIQP
-408 AESLREL
+408 AENLREL

>member
-1 MARGRPVL
+1 L
-9 NPWYKRLALLV
+9 NPWHKRLLLLA

-82 YDQAWLQRLQQRPE
+82 FDQAWLQRLQARPE

-114 GERGRFVDNVEVIPT
+114 GAHGRFADNVEVIPT
-129 AANDPLLASEFS
+129 RAGDPLLATDLSE
-141 TLQGDQLIL
+141 LAPDQVIL
-150 SERAAQRLEAKVGDS
+150 SERAAERLDAKAGDTL
-165 VRLRV
+165 RLRV
-170 SRRLNEVNERG
+170 ARRLNEVNERG
-181 ERTLRVQA
+181 ERTLQVRA
-189 IVAAVRF
+189 IVSSVRF

-207 LLDLEHYR
+207 LMELEHYR
-215 DGYLVPALGAGS
+215 DGYLVASLGASS
-227 GQSLEAVGVG
+227 GQALDALNVG

-255 QWLNQQRIETSSRL
+255 RWLNEQRIETASRL
-269 TEIDSVKAINHVLG
+269 AEINSVKAINHVLG
-283 LIFGVIAGAALIG
+283 LIFSVIAGAALIG

-314 DLAVLRLLG
+314 HLAVLRLLG
-323 FTSSAVAVYVV
+323 FSSPAVSAYVV
-334 LQALLLSLTGFVGG
+334 LQALVLSLVGYLGG
-348 LACYYLGSLLFD
+348 LGSYYLGSLLFD
-360 QLLGSS
+360 RLLVSS

-377 VWHGLVALLLALLV
+377 VWHGLVALLLAFLV

-397 IGAVRAIRIQP
+397 IGALRAIRIQP